1 MNTQLRDELKLLLAS
16 DSFAEV
22 RNRCKQLIQEFRQVR
37 DAAPVNAGGEE
48 DEEIDAE
55 VAEDMNDLFLKEMND
70 LIKLYN
76 DKWRAWRVLVEQEE
90 KKNLAIRKDL
100 VDELKDLCENEE
112 NIGKAFARIKAIE
125 EKWKEIGAAPK
136 DQSMELQSEY
146 GKWRDQFY
154 HNIRIYKELQ
164 ENDLKKNYSLRN
176 QVVHELEQVN
186 KVENIKELEGK
197 LRELRTRWDEIGPS
211 PKDHWEQIRDKYY
224 ELLRAAFD
232 KVSAHYDEL
241 RQQMQVIAEKK
252 KVLLQ
257 QLVEAAAGTPDS
269 HKAWD
274 ELTTK
279 FKAIQEEWKN
289 AGRAGQKEER
299 ELWKEYRTICDAFY
313 ESKAAFYNER
323 NQVFNSHKDR
333 KEEII
338 KKAKSLKES
347 TNWQETTHVLINLQ
361 KEWKNIG
368 HAGPKYENRLWREFR
383 EACDSFFS
391 AKTAAEGEKE
401 KELHGNAGRK
411 LAFIEEMA
419 NWSAPDEIQTAI
431 SELKGFEITFREL
444 GDVPAD
450 KRGEVNGKFKKT
462 LDELYGK
469 LNVGPVERTMM
480 VFKASI
486 DSLKNDKAALEDEYK
501 RIRKNRSGKEAEVA
515 QIETNL
521 AFFGRSS
528 KGSPMLKQYQD
539 QIDRGKQEIE
549 IMDQQLKLIRKMM
562 A

>member
-1 MNTQLRDELKLLLAS
+1 MAV
-16 DSFAEV
+16 EV
-22 RNRCKQLIQEFRQVR
+22 
-37 DAAPVNAGGEE
+37 
-48 DEEIDAE
+48 
-55 VAEDMNDLFLKEMND
+55 
-70 LIKLYN
+70 
-76 DKWRAWRVLVEQEE
+76 EE
-90 KKNLAIRKDL
+90 KKNLAVRKDL
-100 VDELKDLCENEE
+100 VAELKDLIENEE

-125 EKWKEIGAAPK
+125 EKWKETGAVPK

-154 HNIRIYKELQ
+154 HTIRIYKELQ

-176 QVVHELEQVN
+176 QVVHELEQAT
-186 KVENIKELEGK
+186 KLENIKELEAK
-197 LRELRTRWDEIGPS
+197 LKELRTRWDEIGPS

-232 KVSAHYDEL
+232 KVSAHYDAM
-241 RQQMQVIAEKK
+241 RQQQQEVVGKK
-252 KVLLQ
+252 KALLQ
-257 QLVEAAAGTPDS
+257 QLTEAGAATPDS
-269 HKAWD
+269 HKGWE
-274 ELTTK
+274 ELTAT
-279 FKAIQEEWKN
+279 FKNIQTEWKN

-299 ELWKEYRTICDAFY
+299 ELWKDYRQICDAFY
-313 ESKAAFYNER
+313 EAKAAFYSER

-333 KEEII
+333 KEDII
-338 KKAKSLKES
+338 KKARALKES

-361 KEWKNIG
+361 KEWKTVG

-391 AKTAAEGEKE
+391 AKTAAAGEKE
-401 KELHGNAGRK
+401 KELHDNIGKK
-411 LAFIEEMA
+411 LAFIVEMLKWA
-419 NWSAPDEIQTAI
+419 APEDAQVAI
-431 SELKGFEITFREL
+431 AELKGFELAFREL
-444 GDVPAD
+444 GDIPAD
-450 KRGEVNGKFKKT
+450 KRGEVNGKFKKA

-469 LNVGPVERTMM
+469 LNVGPLERTMM

-486 DSLKNDKAALEDEYK
+486 DSIKNDKPALEDEYK
-501 RIRKNRSGKEAEVA
+501 RIRKNRAGKESEMA
-515 QIETNL
+515 QLETNL

-539 QIDRGKQEIE
+539 QIDSGKQEIE